1 MGKNDELMLISLEET
16 ARILDVPVKTIRNQ
30 LSEGRFPIVT
40 IKHCGA
46 RKVPKH
52 LVIDYINGL
61 ISDEMKK
68 TVPEKATAF
77 EFNNR
82 GRSRK
87 AGSRR

>member
-1 MGKNDELMLISLEET
+1 MGKNDEPMLISLEET

-30 LSEGRFPIVT
+30 LSEGRFPILT

-52 LVIDYINGL
+52 LLIEYINRL

-68 TVPEKATAF
+68 NST
-77 EFNNR
+77 
-82 GRSRK
+82 
-87 AGSRR
+87 